1 MGSRLKHNHTI
12 CCIDPGSRPP
22 TLPVALTLNAACP
35 PQARNDDA
43 GAVVGVGLNK
53 NHGQLLGR
61 WVKHVGASEYLVQG
75 LYTRPCVH
83 SHRLSLSLG
92 TTGGFCMVHGA
103 EAGTVPRRALLQQGG
118 TPPAGWHTLS
128 YWIARSF
135 AQSPAVHSDAVR
147 TSWWDSMGGGDHHTT
162 ADPCDVTATAC
173 YLVCNQQ
180 YIDCLDDPANCIT
193 LYAAHTRPV
202 AGW

>member
-1 MGSRLKHNHTI
+1 
-12 CCIDPGSRPP
+12 
-22 TLPVALTLNAACP
+22 
-35 PQARNDDA
+35 
-43 GAVVGVGLNK
+43 
-53 NHGQLLGR
+53 
-61 WVKHVGASEYLVQG
+61 
-75 LYTRPCVH
+75 
-83 SHRLSLSLG
+83 
-92 TTGGFCMVHGA
+92 MVHGA

-128 YWIARSF
+128 YWIARPF

-193 LYAAHTRPV
+193 LYAAHTHPLQVEKVKGAR
-202 AGW
+202 GG